1 MRLVVSRFILPASR
15 HSRVLRTI
23 MQDPN
28 EDTEWNAILREKGIL
43 PKKEVEITEDDL
55 IAVGRPFDFPSAF

>member
-1 MRLVVSRFILPASR
+1 
-15 HSRVLRTI
+15 